1 LNHILLQVFTK
12 KMSLHSAVEV
22 SRESVGS
29 PRGKSFPDG
38 LFQTMRKYI
47 ADVDCSPYKCQRL
60 ADLVEATK
68 YQWNAILEAS
78 QSQSTPAEAPRQK
91 AIDYE
96 LNDRQDLLSQLANDL
111 DNVFVVADMTKE
123 EFHLRNQ
130 LPFERFFGPKSF
142 RQKSSSG

>member
-1 LNHILLQVFTK
+1 
-12 KMSLHSAVEV
+12 MSLHSAVEV

-60 ADLVEATK
+60 ADLVEAIK

-78 QSQSTPAEAPRQK
+78 QSRSTPAEAPRQK

-130 LPFERFFGPKSF
+130 YPLNVSLGQRASDKKA
-142 RQKSSSG
+142 RQGRHGCPVETRG